1 MSSLTEPANQSARF
15 DWKPT
20 LVVFS
25 VAAVAAW
32 WLAAHRFILTFDE
45 GIYLAGAERVVR
57 GQVPYRDFFAITG
70 PGTFWLHAAFLK
82 LLGPTLA
89 HARLVLVIDL
99 AVLSAAV
106 YWITARLTRPS
117 LAIGTV
123 FFFFAFE
130 TRPLFRLYSNHR
142 WDSSAFSMLA
152 VALVFWGT
160 ERPRFAAFAA
170 AGLAA
175 AFAAWTTPSLLA
187 LVVILAVWMVLIP
200 NLRKHLPAYALGIG
214 ICSAAAAGYLIFEGG
229 LLPMFHD
236 LLWTAVHYPA
246 ANRVPYGYGAIGP
259 GPLSAR
265 YTGASL
271 SQALART
278 TGLLSVILPP
288 LLPLGIYALWLVRRW
303 RTRRFTQREALATLL
318 VIASFALVIST
329 YPRWSADQ
337 LLFIA
342 PVFYVLAAYL
352 LDQFLQARVP
362 RAVAFGFLLAM
373 GTAAMAYTVLQIH
386 SEPVFQ
392 SRVGPLRALPADQA
406 FVKFATQRIRPGDSL
421 FVYPYL
427 PIVYFLT
434 GARNPTPYSFLQPGM
449 MGDQLDSK
457 AVGSLRE
464 HPPKWVFYFK
474 IPPVTFHG
482 IWPGAKPRSL
492 AENAVDRY
500 IRAHYRPVVVLRHPV
515 TEFYLMERAK

>member
-1 MSSLTEPANQSARF
+1 MPSLTEPANQPAKF

-20 LVVFS
+20 LAVFG

-106 YWITARLTRPS
+106 YWMTARLVRPS
-117 LAIGTV
+117 FAIGTA

-130 TRPLFRLYSNHR
+130 TRTVFRLYANHR

-160 ERPRFAAFAA
+160 ERPGFTAFGA

-175 AFAAWTTPSLLA
+175 AFAAWTTPSLLS
-187 LVVILAVWMVLIP
+187 LVVILAVWLALLP

-214 ICSAAAAGYLIFEGG
+214 ICSAVAGGYLLLEGG
-229 LLPMFHD
+229 LFPMFHD
-236 LLWTAVHYPA
+236 LLWTARHYPA

-265 YTGASL
+265 YAGASL
-271 SQALART
+271 GQALART
-278 TGLLSVILPP
+278 TGLISVLLPP

-303 RTRRFTQREALATLL
+303 RNRGFTQRESLATLL
-318 VIASFALVIST
+318 VIASFAMVIST

-337 LLFIA
+337 LLFIT
-342 PVFYVLAAYL
+342 PIFYILAAYL
-352 LDQFLQARVP
+352 LDQFLQARAA
-362 RAVAFGFLLAM
+362 RAVALGFLLAM
-373 GTAAMAYTVLQIH
+373 GTAAMAYSVLQVH

-392 SRVGPLRALPADQA
+392 SRVGRLRALPADQA
-406 FVKFATQRIRPGDSL
+406 FVNFATQRIRPGTLCLSI
-421 FVYPYL
+421 
-427 PIVYFLT
+427 PICRLST
-434 GARNPTPYSFLQPGM
+434 S
-449 MGDQLDSK
+449 
-457 AVGSLRE
+457 
-464 HPPKWVFYFK
+464 
-474 IPPVTFHG
+474 
-482 IWPGAKPRSL
+482 
-492 AENAVDRY
+492 
-500 IRAHYRPVVVLRHPV
+500 
-515 TEFYLMERAK
+515 